1 MLRKLSYLPVIILLL
16 CSCGGRKMDEA
27 GRSGYTIAAL
37 KGPSAMGM
45 IKMIDS
51 LSNDKENAL
60 KVKILN
66 EPLQVR
72 KMMLEGSADFAV
84 LPTTMAAIMY
94 NKGLKYKLIGIP
106 VWGTLYLAG
115 SDTLVS
121 RWEDLRH
128 KRIYVMARGMT
139 PDVMFRHLLKKN
151 GIDPD
156 KDVILD
162 YSFPTHIDLANAV
175 AAGQAGLGILS
186 EPLASLV
193 LHKNKGIRVIFS
205 LEREWNKYEDIAI
218 AETAFLG
225 KESVIHN
232 DQELV
237 NRIISAYTRSSIWVN
252 QHPDS
257 AAALIVRYGILP
269 GTDVAVNAIPGSN
282 LRFVRAY
289 DVRNEIEDYLNVF
302 YKLNPDIIGGKIPDE
317 NFIYR

>member
-1 MLRKLSYLPVIILLL
+1 
-16 CSCGGRKMDEA
+16 
-27 GRSGYTIAAL
+27 
-37 KGPSAMGM
+37 MGM
-45 IKMIDS
+45 IRMIDS
-51 LSNDKENAL
+51 LSNDKTNSL

-72 KMMLEGSADFAV
+72 KMMLDGSSDFAV

-115 SDTLVS
+115 SDTLVY

-205 LEREWNKYEDIAI
+205 LEKEWNKYEDIAI

-232 DQELV
+232 DPELV

-269 GTDVAVNAIPGSN
+269 GIDVAVNAIPGSN
-282 LRFVRAY
+282 LRFVRAK

-302 YKLNPDIIGGKIPDE
+302 YKLNPDIIGGKMPDE